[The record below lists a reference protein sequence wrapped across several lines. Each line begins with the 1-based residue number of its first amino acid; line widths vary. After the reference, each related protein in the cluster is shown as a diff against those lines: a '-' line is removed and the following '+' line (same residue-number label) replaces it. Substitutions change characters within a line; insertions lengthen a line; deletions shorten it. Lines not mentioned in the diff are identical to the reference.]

1 VLTLKCDY
9 VKNTT
14 SDMATFPGGV
24 SHGLTMVNV
33 WNLKYLALLVLKTAQ
48 NLENKA
54 VSGS

>member
-1 VLTLKCDY
+1 MLTLKCDY